1 MTDHARLTD
10 CPDGGYRF
18 LPGIEPYS
26 SGVVAMPGHEI
37 VHATLQAALPYRE
50 GFALIERH
58 LAGIGRARALPRW

>member
-10 CPDGGYRF
+10 YPDGGYRF

-37 VHATLQAALPYRE
+37 VHATLQSTLPYRE
-50 GFALIERH
+50 GQSLLE
-58 LAGIGRARALPRW
+58 LTG